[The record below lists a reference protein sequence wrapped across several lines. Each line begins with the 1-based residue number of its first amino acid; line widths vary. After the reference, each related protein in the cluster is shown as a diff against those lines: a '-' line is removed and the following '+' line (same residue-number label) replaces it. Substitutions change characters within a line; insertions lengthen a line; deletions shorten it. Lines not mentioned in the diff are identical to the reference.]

1 MNGPPGLIIIEIMLP
16 KINSFGIRHSG
27 REMRAWPTLALL
39 LLVVLVAIGCMLWF
53 MREAMRNERV
63 AVRETLVDAYRG
75 QLSLLQKQVTERW
88 GWQSFAGDG
97 PAASQFARCV
107 NEGLA
112 ESVVLYDKL
121 GQVLYPAV
129 NDTTRS
135 VEANADLLALEQWT
149 DRNDPQFKDTLAR
162 LEARVTNYVTVTLPS
177 AQRRFLMHE
186 LERLDPDVRFPTLHA
201 EELAARFLEANPS
214 LVWDKPLRVTRQE
227 DIWSMASYSREVD
240 VRVLFT
246 ATGLRNKLASIV
258 HEVGPPKGVNIAILA
273 PGEDDT
279 NTSTLA
285 TTPLTPELLGWR
297 LALSLDD
304 RKLFDTAAE
313 QRVTRYLIVA
323 GIVIGLM
330 SVMVMIVARGFGRQV
345 RLARLKNDLVATVSH
360 ELKTPLTAMRAIV
373 DTLLE
378 AKQFDEKKTREYLE
392 LLGAENVRLSR
403 LIENFLTFSRLERN
417 KYAFEFTRVRPQ
429 RIVEEA
435 MAALGDRAH
444 APGCTVESQV
454 ADNVPLIRGDVDAL
468 VTALL
473 NLLDNA
479 WKYTGDQK
487 RIVLRTEA
495 RNGSVYFS
503 VADNGIGLSV
513 RDRQRIF
520 DSFYQAD
527 QRLARTV
534 GGCGLGLSIVRSIVE
549 AHHGKVRVESEPG
562 HGSTFTIEIPAVM
575 ETAS

>member
-1 MNGPPGLIIIEIMLP
+1 VNLRRFSLFQRRVGL
-16 KINSFGIRHSG
+16 
-27 REMRAWPTLALL
+27 EMRAWPTLALL
-39 LLVVLVAIGCMLWF
+39 LLVVLVAIGCVLWF

-63 AVRETLVDAYRG
+63 AVREKLVDAYRG
-75 QLSLLQKQVTERW
+75 QLLLVQAKTKE
-88 GWQSFAGDG
+88 GWKNRL
-97 PAASQFARCV
+97 AALDSSGSAAARFARFV
-107 NEGLA
+107 REGLA
-112 ESVVLYDKL
+112 DSVICIDEQGRAV
-121 GQVLYPAV
+121 YPRLPSTV
-129 NDTTRS
+129 DTPGRN
-135 VEANADLLALEQWT
+135 ANAYTELMTLESLT
-149 DRNDPQFKDTLAR
+149 DHSDPRFQAIAAQLRDMVNSYDQDA
-162 LEARVTNYVTVTLPS
+162 LPS
-177 AQRRFLMHE
+177 AQRRFIMHE
-186 LERLDPDVRFPTLHA
+186 LRRLDPDVVLPTLAA
-201 EELAARFLEANPS
+201 EELVARYLETATSVVREPNLRPTEVRDTWSVGSPS
-214 LVWDKPLRVTRQE
+214 GHVL
-227 DIWSMASYSREVD
+227 A
-240 VRVLFT
+240 LFT
-246 ATGLRNKLASIV
+246 TAGLQTRLGNVVREFPL
-258 HEVGPPKGVNIAILA
+258 PKGVTITVVAPNEDAMTDSTVVTASLA
-273 PGEDDT
+273 P
-279 NTSTLA
+279 
-285 TTPLTPELLGWR
+285 ELPGWR

-330 SVMVMIVARGFGRQV
+330 SVMVVFIARGVGRQV

-392 LLGAENVRLSR
+392 LLGAENARLSR

-435 MAALGDRAH
+435 VAALGERAH
-444 APGCTVESQV
+444 VPGCTVESQV

-503 VADNGIGLSV
+503 VADNGIGLSA

-549 AHHGKVRVESEPG
+549 AHHAKVRVESEPG
-562 HGSTFTIEIPAVM
+562 HGSTFTIEIPAVV
-575 ETAS
+575 EAAS